1 MKIIL
6 TGGSGFIGSRLV
18 EKLAS
23 GGHEVI
29 VLTRD
34 PASFKMAKYSTIKA
48 KQWDGKT
55 PGTWVSDVDGADAVM
70 NFAGESI
77 GGKRWTSK
85 QKEKILNSR
94 IDATRALVDAMKQ
107 AKKKPAVLVN
117 ASAVG
122 YYGPIEDAEVTEEH
136 PPGNDF
142 LAHVCKRW
150 EQEARAAE
158 QLGVRVVLLRQGV
171 VIDKGGGALEKMA
184 LPFKMFVGGPVGSGR
199 QWFPWIHRD
208 DAANIAIFAAEN
220 STLAGPVNVV
230 APDIMRMK
238 QFSKALGRAMHRPS
252 LTPVPGFVLKVALG
266 EMSEMLLTGQRV
278 VPARLSAAGYSFLF
292 PQLDRALREI
302 FS

>member
-6 TGGSGFIGSRLV
+6 TGGSGFIGRRLV
-18 EKLAS
+18 EKFATA
-23 GGHEVI
+23 GHEVI

-34 PASFKMAKYSTIKA
+34 PASLGMQKYATVKA
-48 KQWDGKT
+48 KHWDGKT
-55 PGTWVSDVDGADAVM
+55 TGAWISEVDGADAVL

-85 QKEKILNSR
+85 QKEKILSSR
-94 IDATRALVDAMKQ
+94 IDATRALIDAMKQ

-122 YYGPIEDAEVTEEH
+122 YYGPVEEAQVTEAY
-136 PPGNDF
+136 PAGNDF
-142 LAHVCKRW
+142 LAHVCRKW
-150 EQEARAAE
+150 EREALAAE

-171 VIDKGGGALEKMA
+171 VLDNGGGALERMA

-208 DAANIAIFAAEN
+208 DAVHVALFATEN
-220 STLAGPVNVV
+220 RKMSGPVNVV
-230 APDIMRMK
+230 APEQMRMK
-238 QFSKALGRAMHRPS
+238 EFSRALGKAMHRPS
-252 LTPVPGFVLKVALG
+252 MIPVPGFVLKLALG
-266 EMSEMLLTGQRV
+266 EMSGMVLTGQRV
-278 VPARLSAAGYSFLF
+278 VPEQLFIAGFSYFF
-292 PQLDRALREI
+292 PHVDDALTEI

>member
-1 MKIIL
+1 MKIVL

-18 EKLAS
+18 EKLAMA
-23 GGHEVI
+23 GHEVI

-34 PASFKMAKYSTIKA
+34 PSSFKMSKYSTVKA

-55 PGTWVSDVDGADAVM
+55 PGAWISDVDGADAVM

-85 QKEKILNSR
+85 QKERILNSR
-94 IDATRALVDAMKQ
+94 VDATRALVEAIKQ
-107 AKKKPAVLVN
+107 AKKRPVVLVN

-122 YYGPIEDAEVTEEH
+122 YYGPVEEAEVTEAH

-158 QLGVRVVLLRQGV
+158 QVGVRVVLLRQGV

-208 DAANIAIFAAEN
+208 DVVSVAIFAAEN
-220 STLAGPVNVV
+220 PALAGPVNVV
-230 APDIMRMK
+230 APDVVRMK
-238 QFSKALGRAMHRPS
+238 QFSEDLGRAMQRPS
-252 LTPVPGFVLKVALG
+252 LMSVPGFVLKIALG

-278 VPARLSAAGYSFLF
+278 VPARLAAAGYSFLF
-292 PQLDRALREI
+292 PQLDRALTAI

>member
-18 EKLAS
+18 EKLATA
-23 GGHEVI
+23 GHEVV

-34 PASFKMAKYSTIKA
+34 PSSVEMKYPNVKA
-48 KQWDGKT
+48 KQWDGKN
-55 PGTWVSDVDGADAVM
+55 PGDWIPDVDGADAVM

-77 GGKRWTSK
+77 GGERWTST

-94 IDATRALVDAMKQ
+94 VNATRALIEAMKQ
-107 AKKKPAVLVN
+107 AKKKPRVLVN
-117 ASAVG
+117 ASTVG
-122 YYGPIEDAEVTEEH
+122 YYGPVDEAEVTETH

-142 LAHVCKRW
+142 LAGVCKRW

-184 LPFKMFVGGPVGSGR
+184 LPFKLFVGGPVGSGK

-208 DAANIAIFAAEN
+208 DAVNIAVFAAEN
-220 STLAGPVNVV
+220 SSVTGPINVV
-230 APDIMRMK
+230 APEIVRMK
-238 QFSKALGRAMHRPS
+238 QFSKTLGRAMHRPS
-252 LTPVPGFVLKVALG
+252 LIPVPGFVLKVALG
-266 EMSEMLLTGQRV
+266 EMSEMLLTGQHV
-278 VPARLSAAGYSFLF
+278 VPSRLTASGYSFLF
-292 PQLDRALREI
+292 PQLNGALTEI